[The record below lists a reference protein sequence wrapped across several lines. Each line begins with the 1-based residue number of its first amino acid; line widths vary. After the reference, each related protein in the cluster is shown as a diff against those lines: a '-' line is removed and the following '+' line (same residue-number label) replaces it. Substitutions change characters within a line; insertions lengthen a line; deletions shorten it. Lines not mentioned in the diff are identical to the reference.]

1 MFAHAKERKLA
12 ADTPVR
18 LGKNGIGGARPNS
31 GPRKGMKHLNAQDL
45 RKQVKKVV
53 GIPFEQVLAEM
64 QLQLFTDFKAGA
76 NIREAVMFTASMM
89 KYMVKPPSQEV
100 EVKDI
105 TPKDMADAE
114 IELKAA
120 ALIAR
125 AKFNSQT
132 ATDET
137 TEQK

>member
-1 MFAHAKERKLA
+1 MA

-18 LGKNGIGGARPNS
+18 LGKGGIGGARPNS
-31 GPRKGMKHLNAQDL
+31 GPRKGMKHLTAQEL

-64 QLQLFTDFKAGA
+64 QLQLFNDFKAGN
-76 NIREAVMFTASMM
+76 NIREAVTFTASMM
-89 KYMVKPPSQEV
+89 KYMVRPPTQEV
-100 EVKDI
+100 EVKDV
-105 TPKDMADAE
+105 TPQDMADAE

-125 AKFNSQT
+125 AKFNSKP
-132 ATDET
+132 TDET